1 MRPLDL
7 AEKHFG
13 EFRIKGDE
21 LVPMLCPFCQGG
33 EHRDKYTFAMN
44 RHTGAYNCKR
54 GSCAVQGGFLQLC
67 EHYGEKGDPAAA
79 EAKPHEFWRPP
90 APVFRKPAVKLAE
103 PESAIKDYLASRGI
117 SEATW
122 RKRGVGEAG
131 GNIAFPYR
139 ENGELVLLK
148 FRRPR
153 KVEPS
158 ERKMWRE
165 KGGKPVFWGMDD
177 CRPDL
182 PLVIVEGEM
191 DALSLEECGI
201 PNVVSVPGGAEDLAC
216 VDHCW
221 DWLQRFRQVIIWPD
235 TDKPGLALCRTLI
248 RRIGA
253 WRCSVVQSEAKDAN
267 ELLMAKGKFAVVE
280 ALMSATEVPMAGLIR
295 LADVQEFDLEKV
307 TRVKSSIPHINGV
320 VGGYMAGQVTVWT
333 GNAGSGK
340 STLLGQELLM
350 AINQGFRVCAFSG
363 ELPAA
368 VFRGWTE
375 LQAAGPG
382 FVEPREDS
390 VRQESGIANCEVYRP
405 KPEVVPKIRAWYR
418 NLFFLHDAQGT
429 TNEEALL
436 EVFTYAAM
444 RYDCKV
450 FLVDNLMTTAF
461 AGSERDIYHKQS
473 QFVGRMVDFS
483 HRFDCHVHV
492 VAHPRKTEGKVSRL
506 DVSGSGDITNRADN
520 VFSLHRTPPEEA
532 RPSDPA
538 ATLTVLKN
546 RFFGRQDV
554 EIGLEFRTDCRRFH
568 LRGQDSSLR
577 FGWQTQADV
586 PDELAILGHEVDEEA
601 PF

>member
-1 MRPLDL
+1 MRPLEL

-13 EFRIKGDE
+13 QFRVKGEE
-21 LVPMLCPFCQGG
+21 LVPAVCPFCQGG
-33 EHRDKYTFAMN
+33 EHHDKYTFAMN
-44 RHTGAYNCKR
+44 KHTGAYNCKR
-54 GSCAVQGGFLQLC
+54 GSCGAQGSFRQLC
-67 EHYGEKGDPAAA
+67 EHLGEEADPPGGSHY
-79 EAKPHEFWRPP
+79 EIRRP
-90 APVFRKPAVKLAE
+90 AVPVYRKPEIKLGD
-103 PESAIKDYLASRGI
+103 PESAVKAYLASRGI

-122 RKRGVGEAG
+122 RKRGVSEAD
-131 GNIAFPYR
+131 GNIAFLYR
-139 ENGELVLLK
+139 QDGELVLLK

-153 KVEPS
+153 KVEPG

-177 CRPDL
+177 CQPDL

-221 DWLQRFRQVIIWPD
+221 DWLQRFRQVVIWPD
-235 TDKPGLALCRTLI
+235 TDSPGLEMSRKLI
-248 RRIGA
+248 RHIGA
-253 WRCSVVQSEAKDAN
+253 WRCSVVQTDAKDAN
-267 ELLMAKGKFAVVE
+267 ELLLKAGKQAVVE
-280 ALMSATEVPMAGLIR
+280 AVLSATEVPMAGLIR
-295 LADVQEFDLEKV
+295 LADVKPFDLETAV
-307 TRVKSSIPHINGV
+307 RVRSSIPAINAII
-320 VGGYMAGQVTVWT
+320 GGYMEGQVSVWT
-333 GNAGSGK
+333 GNSGSGK

-350 AINQGFRVCAFSG
+350 AVNQGFRVCAFSG

-368 VFRGWTE
+368 VFRYWTD

-382 FVEPREDS
+382 FVQAREDE
-390 VRQESGIANCEVYRP
+390 VRKILGNQDTLVHHARP
-405 KPEVVPKIRAWYR
+405 DVVPKIRAWYR
-418 NLFFLHDAQGT
+418 NRFFLHDALGAT
-429 TNEEALL
+429 SEEKLL

-483 HRFDCHVHV
+483 HRHECHVHV
-492 VAHPRKTEGKVSRL
+492 VAHPRKTEGKLSRL
-506 DVSGSGDITNRADN
+506 DISGSGDITNRADN
-520 VFSLHRTPPEEA
+520 VFSLHRTPPEES
-532 RPSDPA
+532 RPGDPA

-546 RFFGRQDV
+546 RFYGRQDAEV
-554 EIGLEFRTDCRRFH
+554 WLDFQPSCHRFVQRSVNAD
-568 LRGQDSSLR
+568 LK
-577 FGWQTQADV
+577 FGWQTAADV